1 MNTKDNILIANSIKK
16 ELTDNTFNL
25 ELAKQGYPV
34 CTKNGLDVKIIFFNR
49 IHEYFPIVALIKY
62 HEFEYE
68 SIYSYTTNGKMFPK
82 DDDDLDLVMKISK

>member
-34 CTKNGLDVKIIFFNR
+34 CTKSGHDIRIICFDRNF
-49 IHEYFPIVALIKY
+49 EKYPIVALYKTITD
-62 HEFEYE
+62 EQIL
-68 SIYSYTTNGKMFPK
+68 IYTISGNYIDNQISMY
-82 DDDDLDLVMKISK
+82 DLVMKISK